1 MVDNLLTTDYK
12 KISSSKGADLDLV
25 ITKLENYARL
35 LEENIKI
42 GQAKR
47 GAGLNHETL
56 ADDAENV
63 ERCES

>member
-1 MVDNLLTTDYK
+1 
-12 KISSSKGADLDLV
+12 LV

-56 ADDAENV
+56 ADDVANTENV
-63 ERCES
+63 GELG